1 WETWARPRPVDGPE
15 AAPRVAVLGHDQH
28 TLRLLQHA
36 LDTYEL
42 VPLTGPADLAR
53 LGAQGLVRAAVVVE
67 GDDRTAPRAPPD
79 AVSASTPLVAVG
91 CSFHTRRSEA
101 IKELGVVDYLS
112 KPVDRAGVARAL
124 GSLTGVER
132 VLVVDDEPDMARLLA
147 AMVASLPAGYRV
159 WQATDGEEAL
169 GLIAAH
175 RPQAVLLDL
184 LMPGMDGHEL
194 LRRLRA
200 LPPLRHT
207 P

>member
-1 WETWARPRPVDGPE
+1 
-15 AAPRVAVLGHDQH
+15 
-28 TLRLLQHA
+28 
-36 LDTYEL
+36 
-42 VPLTGPADLAR
+42 
-53 LGAQGLVRAAVVVE
+53 
-67 GDDRTAPRAPPD
+67 
-79 AVSASTPLVAVG
+79 
-91 CSFHTRRSEA
+91 
-101 IKELGVVDYLS
+101 
-112 KPVDRAGVARAL
+112 AGVARAL

-200 LPPLRHT
+200 VPGLRDTAVVVVSAGAPVEAKVTAEITAVARADGLTLAEFSRGLKSSLDAVLRSSETPPAPSAGRAA
-207 P
+207 